1 MKDVFSVLGLIGNL
15 VLSRVRMQSHLRN
28 VFNKLLVALA
38 VFDSLTLASGLMY
51 STMKSDKIMTSYF
64 IWPFRHMVITGSIF
78 MTVVIAYERYRA
90 VLHPLDHKLGE
101 HYRVLRYVTIVTV
114 SAVILNVTKFF
125 EHEPDYCNSIQSTEL
140 YMDKVHLIFNIVVH
154 RLLITGLIP
163 CLMLIYLY
171 AKIYI
176 CIKASH
182 SFRDE
187 ISHQV
192 SNMARKKEGKQAR
205 MFAGVVA
212 TFIICN
218 IPDVIVKIVKILHYF
233 QGVREPP
240 LWLLITVEFR
250 EFCLILNSALNI
262 VIYTSLSEEF
272 RSELWKAFNKIV
284 RGNFVFTGRPHN

>member
-1 MKDVFSVLGLIGNL
+1 MYNTTTQCASICKALEVYELTPCWWVSLMKDVFSVLGLIGNL

-212 TFIICN
+212 T
-218 IPDVIVKIVKILHYF
+218 
-233 QGVREPP
+233 
-240 LWLLITVEFR
+240 
-250 EFCLILNSALNI
+250 
-262 VIYTSLSEEF
+262 
-272 RSELWKAFNKIV
+272 
-284 RGNFVFTGRPHN
+284 